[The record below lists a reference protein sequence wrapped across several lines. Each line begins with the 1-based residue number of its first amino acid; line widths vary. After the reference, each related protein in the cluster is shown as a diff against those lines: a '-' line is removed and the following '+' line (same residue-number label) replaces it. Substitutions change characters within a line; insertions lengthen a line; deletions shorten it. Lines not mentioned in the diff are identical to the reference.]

1 MAIVPRSINRFG
13 VCRVAGPPPILQGA
27 STMNQLTSRL
37 SCLALAAC
45 CVASLAA
52 CAAPSSREDPPLY
65 TGPLPSTSAAPA
77 APAAAASVAYGT
89 VSAVE
94 SGAGVAQDAP
104 RGTGAV
110 VGGVIG
116 AVIGR
121 QVTEGSRG
129 KNIGAAVGAG
139 VGALIGHEIEK
150 NVRRDRARTR
160 VTVRLDDGGTRQFDW
175 SDGDGG
181 PRVGDRVRIEG
192 DQLYR
197 VS

>member
-1 MAIVPRSINRFG
+1 
-13 VCRVAGPPPILQGA
+13 
-27 STMNQLTSRL
+27 MNQLTFRL

-45 CVASLAA
+45 CVVSLGA

-65 TGPLPSTSAAPA
+65 TGPLPGAAAAPA
-77 APAAAASVAYGT
+77 SVVYGT
-89 VSAVE
+89 VSAIE
-94 SGAGVAQDAP
+94 SGGGVAQEAP

-121 QVTEGSRG
+121 QVAEGSRG

-139 VGALIGHEIEK
+139 VGALIGNEIDK
-150 NVRRDRARTR
+150 KIRRDRARLR

-175 SDGDGG
+175 NDGEGL
-181 PRVGDRVRIEG
+181 RVGDRVRIEG

>member
-1 MAIVPRSINRFG
+1 V
-13 VCRVAGPPPILQGA
+13 
-27 STMNQLTSRL
+27 
-37 SCLALAAC
+37 
-45 CVASLAA
+45 
-52 CAAPSSREDPPLY
+52 
-65 TGPLPSTSAAPA
+65 PSTPAAPA
-77 APAAAASVAYGT
+77 APAAAASVSYGT

-94 SGAGVAQDAP
+94 SGGGVAQEAP

-139 VGALIGHEIEK
+139 VGALIGNEIEK
-150 NVRRDRARTR
+150 NVRRDAGGVRI
-160 VTVRLDDGGTRQFDW
+160 TVRLDDGSTRRFDLKD
-175 SDGDGG
+175 SAGL
-181 PRVGDRVRIEG
+181 RVGDRVRIDG
-192 DQLYR
+192 DRLSN

>member
-1 MAIVPRSINRFG
+1 MD
-13 VCRVAGPPPILQGA
+13 
-27 STMNQLTSRL
+27 QLTSRL
-37 SCLALAAC
+37 SGLALAAC
-45 CVASLAA
+45 FVVSVGAY
-52 CAAPSSREDPPLY
+52 AAPSSREDPPLY
-65 TGPLPSTSAAPA
+65 DGKAPVA
-77 APAAAASVAYGT
+77 TASVAYGT

-94 SGAGVAQDAP
+94 SGGGSVHNAP

-121 QVTEGSRG
+121 QMAEGSRG

-150 NVRRDRARTR
+150 NVRGDRGGVRI
-160 VTVRLDDGGTRQFDW
+160 TVRLDDGSTRRFDLKD
-175 SDGDGG
+175 SDGL
-181 PRVGDRVRIEG
+181 RVGDRVRIDG